1 MKVYVL
7 GANGTIGKIVIDIIR
22 KNRIEFETLY
32 LTDSTLTSLKLTK
45 KSILINCAYDFK
57 CLPNAHYK
65 KNIELFNKIIMLCQ
79 SAELN
84 LINISTQLVE
94 STQKDAY
101 IITKQEIESMVTNFN
116 GINLRV
122 GVLELGTKSDVI
134 NRLEN
139 MVKLIRFIPSNFQD
153 VTLHLTTYD
162 IFSDNLLKILKSF
175 ESFEGLKF
183 NSFDTQGVTL
193 FDLLCLRTSVKKK
206 VNIKFVLSF
215 IYIFAL
221 IFEKTFHKTFL
232 VSSLTLGRLIFPSKL
247 IRNVSGDT

>member
-1 MKVYVL
+1 
-7 GANGTIGKIVIDIIR
+7 
-22 KNRIEFETLY
+22 
-32 LTDSTLTSLKLTK
+32 
-45 KSILINCAYDFK
+45 
-57 CLPNAHYK
+57 
-65 KNIELFNKIIMLCQ
+65 MLCQ